1 MHNPLITI
9 EIICL
14 RQKVTKDTKEIK
26 EIVTKV
32 TKEIKL
38 VNRYKLLYSDYK
50 SSETEDTSSNSG
62 LEISTDTSSHSTE
75 KKVKKKTK
83 NLGTENKQQI

>member
-38 VNRYKLLYSDYK
+38 ANIKIVIFWLQK
-50 SSETEDTSSNSG
+50 
-62 LEISTDTSSHSTE
+62 
-75 KKVKKKTK
+75 
-83 NLGTENKQQI
+83 